1 MPAFNEVCL
10 SAYKDTSQ
18 YRGVVSFSVIQSGE
32 NRMLIKSTLLSQFY
46 SIKTLST
53 FLTWV
58 LLSLVTAAPALAQR
72 GLPDFAD
79 LVEANAATIVNITTV
94 QRAPVRSSNQ
104 QSDIEELLRQL
115 RPDGLPL
122 DPDVQT
128 RPRGGVG
135 SGFIMSN
142 DGYIITNHHVVANAD
157 TITVTLTD
165 RREFSAEI
173 IGSDELSDVALIKIE
188 TTGLRTVKFGDSERV
203 RVGEWVLAIGSPFG
217 LEFSAAAGIVSAKSR
232 NVPSRGPANYV
243 SFIQTDVAINQGN
256 SGGPLFNLAGEVIGI
271 NSQILSST
279 GGSNGIS
286 FAIPSNMALNVVE
299 QLRESGT
306 VSRGLL
312 GVLIK
317 DVDNALAQAFNL
329 DRPRGAFVDE
339 VQPGSPAEQAGVL
352 NNDIILAFNN
362 IQIEQSSQLPFYVG
376 QVRPGTIAELSILRE
391 GRTLAMPVTV
401 GSLPGSDQA
410 AAGTRPTTPRGNSL
424 ALTVQNIDEDTR
436 GTLPALGGGGV
447 QIDQL
452 RDGPARSAGLQSG
465 DIIVSLNHQSIQ
477 NVDDFNRIL
486 EELPPRGFVP
496 VRVVRDGRGTTLV
509 LELR

>member
-1 MPAFNEVCL
+1 
-10 SAYKDTSQ
+10 
-18 YRGVVSFSVIQSGE
+18 
-32 NRMLIKSTLLSQFY
+32 MLIKSTHLSQFY
-46 SIKTLST
+46 SINRLST
-53 FLTWV
+53 FLIWV
-58 LLSLVTAAPALAQR
+58 LLSYITTTPALAQR

-122 DPDVQT
+122 DPDAQT

-135 SGFIMSN
+135 SGFIMSS

-188 TTGLRTVKFGDSERV
+188 TTGLRTVKFGDSEQV

-299 QLRESGT
+299 QLRESGA

-352 NNDIILAFNN
+352 NNDIILAFND
-362 IQIEQSSQLPFYVG
+362 IRIEQSSQLPFYVG

-391 GRTLAMPVTV
+391 GRTLSMPVTV

-410 AAGTRPTTPRGNSL
+410 AAGTRPSTPRGNSL
-424 ALTVQNIDEDTR
+424 ALTVQNIDEDMR
-436 GTLPALGGGGV
+436 GALPALEGGGV

-452 RDGPARSAGLQSG
+452 RDGPARAAGLQSG
-465 DIIVSLNHQSIQ
+465 DIIISLNHQSIQ
-477 NVDDFNRIL
+477 NVEDFNRIL
-486 EELPPRGFVP
+486 EELPQSGFVP

>member
-1 MPAFNEVCL
+1 MLNKPTCLLQDFPNRTLTTDTPHNSRSSIAAVIGRLVGSLPASISTL
-10 SAYKDTSQ
+10 
-18 YRGVVSFSVIQSGE
+18 VVSVSVLI
-32 NRMLIKSTLLSQFY
+32 MLSS
-46 SIKTLST
+46 
-53 FLTWV
+53 
-58 LLSLVTAAPALAQR
+58 PASAQR

-79 LVEANAATIVNITTV
+79 LVENNAATIVNITTV
-94 QRAPVRSSNQ
+94 QRVPVASGIQ
-104 QSDIEELLRQL
+104 QGEIEELLRQL
-115 RPDGLPL
+115 RPDGLPI
-122 DPDVQT
+122 DPDAQT

-135 SGFIMSN
+135 SGFIMSD

-157 TITVTLTD
+157 TIIVTLTD
-165 RREFSAEI
+165 RREYAADI
-173 IGSDELSDVALIKIE
+173 IGSDELSDVALIKINA
-188 TTGLRTVKFGDSERV
+188 TGLRAVRFGDSEQV

-232 NVPSRGPANYV
+232 TVPSRGPANYV

-256 SGGPLFNLAGEVIGI
+256 SGGPLFNLDGEVIGI

-299 QLRESGT
+299 QLRETGA

-317 DVDNALAQAFNL
+317 DVDNALAQAFSL

-339 VQPGSPAEQAGVL
+339 VQPDSPAQQAGVL

-376 QVRPGTIAELSILRE
+376 QVRPGTSAELTVLRE
-391 GRTLAMPVTV
+391 GETVRLPVIV
-401 GSLPGSDQA
+401 GSLPGADQA
-410 AAGTRPTTPRGNSL
+410 STGTRPSAPRGNSL
-424 ALTVQNIDEDTR
+424 ALTVQNLDADLR
-436 GTLPALGGGGV
+436 SAAPALANGGV
-447 QIDQL
+447 QVDQL
-452 RDGPARSAGLQSG
+452 RDGPARSAGLESG
-465 DIIVSLNHQSIQ
+465 DVIVSLNHQAIQ
-477 NVDDFNRIL
+477 NVDDFNRVV
-486 EELPPRGFVP
+486 EELPAEGFVP
-496 VRVVRDGRGTTLV
+496 VRVVREGRGTTLV

>member
-1 MPAFNEVCL
+1 
-10 SAYKDTSQ
+10 
-18 YRGVVSFSVIQSGE
+18 
-32 NRMLIKSTLLSQFY
+32 MLIKLTHRSRFFSNR
-46 SIKTLST
+46 TLST
-53 FLTWV
+53 LAIWIFLA
-58 LLSLVTAAPALAQR
+58 LFTATPVYAQR

-79 LVEANAATIVNITTV
+79 LVETNAATIVNITTI
-94 QRAPVRSSNQ
+94 QRVPVRSSNQ
-104 QSDIEELLRQL
+104 QGDIEELLRQL

-122 DPDVQT
+122 DPDTQT

-135 SGFIMSN
+135 SGFIMTS

-157 TITVTLTD
+157 RITVTLTD
-165 RREFSAEI
+165 RREFAAEI

-188 TTGLRTVKFGDSERV
+188 TTGLRTVKFGDSEQV

-232 NVPSRGPANYV
+232 YVPSRGPANYV

-256 SGGPLFNLAGEVIGI
+256 SGGPLFNLDGEVIGI

-299 QLRESGT
+299 QLRESGA

-376 QVRPGTIAELSILRE
+376 QVRPQTSAELSILRDGQTIRLE
-391 GRTLAMPVTV
+391 VIV

-410 AAGTRPTTPRGNSL
+410 AAGSRPTAPRGNSL
-424 ALTVQNIDEDTR
+424 ALTVQNIDADMR
-436 GTLPALGGGGV
+436 AAVPALESGGV
-447 QIDQL
+447 QVDQL
-452 RDGPARSAGLQSG
+452 RDGPARTAGLQSG
-465 DIIVSLNHQSIQ
+465 DVIVSLNHQSVQ

-486 EELPPRGFVP
+486 EALPPLGFLP
-496 VRVVRDGRGTTLV
+496 VRIVRDGRGTTLV

>member
-1 MPAFNEVCL
+1 
-10 SAYKDTSQ
+10 
-18 YRGVVSFSVIQSGE
+18 
-32 NRMLIKSTLLSQFY
+32 MLIKSTDLLHFDFNR
-46 SIKTLST
+46 TLKSKIYLQT
-53 FLTWV
+53 MGWIPAMLRLPRIAAAVLISLSMFLV
-58 LLSLVTAAPALAQR
+58 VPPTAQAQR

-94 QRAPVRSSNQ
+94 QRVPVRSGSQ
-104 QSDIEELLRQL
+104 QGDIEELLRQL
-115 RPDGLPL
+115 RPDGLPI
-122 DPDVQT
+122 DPDAQT

-135 SGFIMSN
+135 SGFIMSS

-157 TITVTLTD
+157 SITVTLTD
-165 RREFSAEI
+165 RREFPAQV

-188 TTGLRTVKFGDSERV
+188 ASGLRPVKFGDSEKV

-256 SGGPLFNLAGEVIGI
+256 SGGPLFNLDGEVIGI

-299 QLRESGT
+299 QLRESGA

-339 VQPGSPAEQAGVL
+339 VQPASPAEQAGVL
-352 NNDIILAFNN
+352 NNDIILAFNG

-376 QVRPGTIAELSILRE
+376 QVRPGTSAELNVLRD
-391 GRTLAMPVTV
+391 GKMIRLPVVV
-401 GSLPGSDQA
+401 GSLPGADQA
-410 AAGTRPTTPRGNSL
+410 ATGTRPAAPRGNSL
-424 ALTVQNIDEDTR
+424 ALTAQNIDADMR
-436 GTLPALGGGGV
+436 SSSPALSNGGV
-447 QIDQL
+447 IIDQL
-452 RDGPARSAGLQSG
+452 RDGPARAAGLASG
-465 DIIVSLNHQSIQ
+465 DVIVSLNHQAIQ
-477 NVDDFNRIL
+477 NVDDFNRVI
-486 EELPPRGFVP
+486 EELPAQGFVP
-496 VRVVRDGRGTTLV
+496 IRVVRDGRGTTLV